1 MKELRIDI
9 EAEKKEI
16 LKRYRALLRATKST
30 LQKGDKR
37 LIRKAF
43 EMALESHKDMRRK
56 SGEPYIYHPIA
67 VAQIAA
73 EEIGLGTTSVVCA
86 LLHDVVEDCGVSL
99 ESIAIAF
106 GYDVASLVE
115 ELTLDKKKYKT
126 IGKKEYVAQE
136 ALKMSSY
143 ALCIKLCDRLNN
155 IMDMEGM
162 KDSFQKRYIVD
173 TLYLLNTIE
182 KRKLS
187 PTHKKLI
194 TKIKNECFI
203 ASIKLRHRKLRK
215 KHKKV

>member
-1 MKELRIDI
+1 MKTARDF
-9 EAEKKEI
+9 AN
-16 LKRYRALLRATKST
+16 ALNFAITMHEGQVR
-30 LQKGDKR
+30 KGNGK
-37 LIRKAF
+37 
-43 EMALESHKDMRRK
+43 
-56 SGEPYIYHPIA
+56 PYIHHPIA
-67 VAQIAA
+67 VMANVISVKKSDN
-73 EEIGLGTTSVVCA
+73 IFLLGMAA